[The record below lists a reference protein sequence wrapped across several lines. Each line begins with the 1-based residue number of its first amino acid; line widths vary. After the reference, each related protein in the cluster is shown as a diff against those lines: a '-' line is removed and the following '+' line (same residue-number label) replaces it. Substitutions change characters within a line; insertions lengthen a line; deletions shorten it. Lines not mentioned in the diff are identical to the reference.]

1 VNEPNIISSIVQF
14 QGEYN
19 MKPKYLLQLS
29 VLLALFVSA
38 LGPNLTASAAPS
50 SGIIVDRTLVFW
62 DATYSGYVDAN
73 RFENWQFAFGQ
84 SYTFTVTA
92 IPSSGDLVPLVR
104 LLDEFGVEIA
114 SQTGS
119 LSRTQPAG
127 SYSIQIEP
135 LSGSGTYN
143 LTIRQTNNATATPTP
158 LSPTPPTATPIFTS
172 TFTPTPTGPTATATL
187 IPPTSTTVPST
198 STPTQTPLPG
208 TPSATPVTPVPGTP
222 TSTSTMAPT
231 PTSSLPNVSI
241 VINPAS
247 ITVGGTSDGTVNLN
261 NPPASG
267 YTSAEFTCTYDQT
280 LIQVSNF
287 LAGGVFGPD
296 PVMVVNGPTAG
307 SFIVAIA
314 GSNGSEATA
323 SGIAFT
329 FDITALQAGAA
340 AVQCTVRVSDG
351 TDTLITIPSTP
362 GNVTVTTAQGNLA
375 GQVLASKDVTVSLY
389 NPDTTLATSAVV
401 NPDGTFNL
409 SALAG
414 NYTVVASAEGFLDAQ
429 GAPTLTSGATTTM
442 QTVILLAGDI
452 DGNNVI
458 DQFDAMTIG
467 MNYNLAAPTAADL
480 NDDGTIN
487 ILDLELL
494 AGNYGQSGALA
505 WLPQ

>member
-1 VNEPNIISSIVQF
+1 
-14 QGEYN
+14 

-29 VLLALFVSA
+29 VLLALLVSA

-62 DATYSGYVDAN
+62 DATYSGYVDAD

-92 IPSSGDLVPLVR
+92 IPASGDLVPLVR
-104 LLDEFGVEIA
+104 LLDESGVEIS

-119 LSRTQPAG
+119 LSSTQPAG

-172 TFTPTPTGPTATATL
+172 TFTSTPVGPTATSTA
-187 IPPTSTTVPST
+187 IPPTATTVPST
-198 STPTQTPLPG
+198 ATQTPLPG
-208 TPSATPVTPVPGTP
+208 TPTATPVTPVPGTP
-222 TSTSTMAPT
+222 TSTSTMVPT
-231 PTSSLPNVSI
+231 PTSSLPNISI

-267 YTSAEFTCTYDQT
+267 YTSAEFTCTYDQA
-280 LIQVSNF
+280 LIQVNNF
-287 LAGGVFGPD
+287 LAGTVFGPD
-296 PVMVVNGPTAG
+296 PVMVVNGPAGG

-323 SGIAFT
+323 SGVAFT
-329 FDITALQAGAA
+329 FDVTALQAGAA
-340 AVQCTVRVSDG
+340 TVQCTARVSDG
-351 TDTLITIPSTP
+351 TDTLVTISSAT
-362 GNVTVTTAQGNLA
+362 GNITVTTAQGNLA

-414 NYTVVASAEGFLDAQ
+414 SYTVVASAEGFLDAQ

-480 NDDGTIN
+480 NDDGIIN

-505 WLPQ
+505 WATQ

>member
-1 VNEPNIISSIVQF
+1 
-14 QGEYN
+14 
-19 MKPKYLLQLS
+19 MKSKYLLQLS
-29 VLLALFVSA
+29 VLLALLVSA
-38 LGPNLTASAAPS
+38 LGPNLTASAAPA

-62 DATYSGYVDAN
+62 DATYSGYVDAD

-92 IPSSGDLVPLVR
+92 IASSGDLVPLVR
-104 LLDEFGVEIA
+104 LLDQNGNEI
-114 SQTGS
+114 STQTGS
-119 LSRTQPAG
+119 LSSTQPAG
-127 SYSIQIEP
+127 NYSIQIEP
-135 LSGSGTYN
+135 VSGSGTYN
-143 LTIRQTNNATATPTP
+143 LTIRQTNPATATPTP

-172 TFTPTPTGPTATATL
+172 TFTPTPAGPTATATL
-187 IPPTSTTVPST
+187 IPPTATTVP

-208 TPSATPVTPVPGTP
+208 TPSATPVPATITA
-222 TSTSTMAPT
+222 TSTSVPT
-231 PTSSLPNVSI
+231 ATSTLPNVSI
-241 VINPAS
+241 VIAPAS
-247 ITVGGTSDGTVNLN
+247 IAVGGSSDGTVNLN

-267 YTSAEFTCTYDQT
+267 YTSAEFTCTYDQS
-280 LIQVSNF
+280 LIQISNF
-287 LAGGVFGPD
+287 LAGGVFGAN
-296 PVMVVNGPTAG
+296 PVMVVNGPAGG

-329 FDITALQAGAA
+329 FDVTALQAGAA

-351 TDTLITIPSTP
+351 TDTLVTVPSTP

-375 GQVLASKDVTVSLY
+375 GQVLASKDVTVSLF

-429 GAPTLTSGATTTM
+429 GGPTLTSGSTTTM

-458 DQFDAMTIG
+458 DQFDALTIG

-480 NDDGTIN
+480 NDDGIIN